1 MGISPERNIMFNTI
15 EEAIADIQAGKMVVV
30 VDDEDRENEGD
41 LLMAASEVT
50 PEAINFMA
58 TYGRGLICMPMEE
71 MRLSQLGLNMMVEQN
86 TDTYQT
92 AFTVSVDSNACT
104 TGISAFERALTIK
117 QLMDPTSTPNDFK
130 RPGHIFP
137 LRSVRGGVL
146 KRAGHTESAVDLAK
160 LAGLQP
166 AGVICEIM
174 NDDGTMA
181 RRDDLVTFCEKHQLK
196 LIKIVDLIAYRRKNE
211 NLVSRA
217 ASAKLPTRY
226 GEFEMIGFENLIT
239 KEHHVALVKG
249 DVYNGEP
256 VLIRV
261 HSECLTGDAFGS
273 LRCDCGQQY
282 DAAMKKIAEEG
293 RGILLYMRQEGRG
306 IGLINK
312 IKAYHLQDQGLD
324 TVEAN
329 LALGFGADM
338 RDYGI
343 GAQIL
348 SDLGVKKL
356 ILMTNNPRK
365 MVGLAGYGIEIVDR
379 VPIQLNH
386 NESNENYLKTKKSKL
401 GHMLQFETEE
411 K

>member
-1 MGISPERNIMFNTI
+1 MFNTI

-41 LLMAASEVT
+41 LLMAASKVT

-92 AFTVSVDSNACT
+92 AFTVSVDSKACT
-104 TGISAFERALTIK
+104 TGISAYERALTIK

-146 KRAGHTESAVDLAK
+146 KRAGHTEAAVDLAK

-181 RRDDLVTFCEKHQLK
+181 RRDDLVLFCEKHQLK
-196 LIKIVDLIAYRRKNE
+196 LIKIVDLIAYRRKTE

-226 GEFEMIGFENLIT
+226 GEFEMIGYENLIT

-249 DVYNGEP
+249 DIYNGEP

-386 NESNENYLKTKKSKL
+386 NEANENYLKTKQVKL
-401 GHMLQFETEE
+401 GHMLKFDKEE